1 MKTNVLFFTRGE
13 TDKGNT
19 KEVWVYDM
27 RANMP
32 AFGKRTEFNRG
43 YFRDFEIA
51 FGADPLGKPASLKKR
66 KDTGE
71 EGHFRRFSR
80 DWIAE
85 RGDNLDI
92 AWLKDD
98 SETAAE
104 DLPEPEALA
113 EEALGE
119 LEAAMAELQSILI
132 ELGDE
137 VGIE

>member
-1 MKTNVLFFTRGE
+1 V
-13 TDKGNT
+13 
-19 KEVWVYDM
+19 
-27 RANMP
+27 
-32 AFGKRTEFNRG
+32 
-43 YFRDFEIA
+43 
-51 FGADPLGKPASLKKR
+51 
-66 KDTGE
+66 
-71 EGHFRRFSR
+71 
-80 DWIAE
+80 AE

-119 LEAAMAELQSILI
+119 LEAAMADLKSILI

-137 VGIE
+137 VGSE

>member
-1 MKTNVLFFTRGE
+1 VLFFTRGK

-32 AFGKRTEFNRG
+32 SFGKRTEFTSS
-43 YFRDFEIA
+43 YFEEFEKA
-51 FGADPLGKPASLKKR
+51 FGKNPLGDPSSLKKR

-71 EGHFRRFSR
+71 EGRFRRFSR

-119 LEAAMAELQSILI
+119 LEAAMADLRSILL

-137 VGIE
+137 VGNE